1 MTYRPIDH
9 TVDGFRN
16 AANYIDDVP
25 ADSVVVVDNAG
36 STECTTWGGLLTSV
50 ALRRGIAGTVIH
62 GSARDIRE
70 IREQGY
76 PLFTTAVRMVS
87 GKNRVELAT
96 TGEEMLI
103 GEVRVRAGDVVV
115 ADDNG
120 AIAIPVELVEDV
132 IARAEKVER
141 TEELI
146 AQAASGGIRLDEARR
161 QFRYDTPWDGGGRT
175 HHMSGTNFQLADRMI
190 DLHYHAGPDITR
202 RRHSVVQAGREYRG
216 ESGWVVIKSHLDSTA
231 AAAWEARQE
240 GLPVSG
246 SVVLNEARRGLD
258 RRVIQRA
265 VFAHGDDSPARLI
278 AYLPTLTPH
287 PHESKLPASPFHP
300 RFRRQDWSNA
310 AITDDAGH
318 VRPEVW
324 DVLRCARDLD
334 VVVATGHCRREESLA
349 IIDAAA
355 DVGLDRLLLTHAT
368 HPISGFSEADIQ
380 SLSTADHVW
389 VEITALTVLA
399 WPSQPGASCQFDCF
413 PPARRAVIGPRPTDS
428 ARRSGCVGI
437 D

>member
-1 MTYRPIDH
+1 
-9 TVDGFRN
+9 
-16 AANYIDDVP
+16 
-25 ADSVVVVDNAG
+25 
-36 STECTTWGGLLTSV
+36 
-50 ALRRGIAGTVIH
+50 
-62 GSARDIRE
+62 
-70 IREQGY
+70 
-76 PLFTTAVRMVS
+76 
-87 GKNRVELAT
+87 
-96 TGEEMLI
+96 
-103 GEVRVRAGDVVV
+103 
-115 ADDNG
+115 
-120 AIAIPVELVEDV
+120 
-132 IARAEKVER
+132 
-141 TEELI
+141 
-146 AQAASGGIRLDEARR
+146 
-161 QFRYDTPWDGGGRT
+161 
-175 HHMSGTNFQLADRMI
+175 MSGTNFQLADRMI

-246 SVVLNEARRGLD
+246 SVVLNELAGGLD

-380 SLSTADHVW
+380 TLSTADHVW
-389 VEITALTVLA
+389 VEITALTVLLGHRNLEHLASLIASHPRVALSSDLGQLTQPDVADA
-399 WPSQPGASCQFDCF
+399 WALIDRWLSEIGAD
-413 PPARRAVIGPRPTDS
+413 RDEIAVAIPNQLLAG
-428 ARRSGCVGI
+428 
-437 D
+437 

>member
-1 MTYRPIDH
+1 MPEVSSIQSVDERALERLRKLDTAALSDAMDSIGVPCVLTGIQTRVPGASVAGIAFTVTYRPIDH

-96 TGEEMLI
+96 TGEEILI
-103 GEVRVRAGDVVV
+103 GEVRVRAGDVIV

-161 QFRYDTPWDGGGRT
+161 QFRYDTPWDGG
-175 HHMSGTNFQLADRMI
+175 
-190 DLHYHAGPDITR
+190 
-202 RRHSVVQAGREYRG
+202 E
-216 ESGWVVIKSHLDSTA
+216 E
-231 AAAWEARQE
+231 
-240 GLPVSG
+240 
-246 SVVLNEARRGLD
+246 
-258 RRVIQRA
+258 
-265 VFAHGDDSPARLI
+265 
-278 AYLPTLTPH
+278 PTT
-287 PHESKLPASPFHP
+287 
-300 RFRRQDWSNA
+300 
-310 AITDDAGH
+310 
-318 VRPEVW
+318 
-324 DVLRCARDLD
+324 
-334 VVVATGHCRREESLA
+334 
-349 IIDAAA
+349 
-355 DVGLDRLLLTHAT
+355 
-368 HPISGFSEADIQ
+368 
-380 SLSTADHVW
+380 
-389 VEITALTVLA
+389 
-399 WPSQPGASCQFDCF
+399 
-413 PPARRAVIGPRPTDS
+413 
-428 ARRSGCVGI
+428 
-437 D
+437 